1 MTNMRYVLKQQIFG
15 HSSLINNWEVS
26 IEDNEFDEDLNKLI
40 VPNPMHTYLQP
51 TASSN
56 EFSSAYVLKCDD
68 EDDDVWVVP
77 PGGIASY
84 LTHSLAME
92 IGSVNLS
99 HLSNEQ

>member
-1 MTNMRYVLKQQIFG
+1 MGGQYWGQWIWWRLKQIDCPKSNA
-15 HSSLINNWEVS
+15 H
-26 IEDNEFDEDLNKLI
+26 
-40 VPNPMHTYLQP
+40 LQP